1 MDANIIAGY
10 IEDNFSIHTV
20 FIDGSTSNGSHG
32 VINEQE
38 CTIQFS
44 NCLRQGTHKIHK
56 SMVSLA
62 ASMMFKDEDF
72 PLDNIRSD
80 VKHQV
85 SIPDEID
92 WDHLLDT
99 AARGKVR
106 ADFEKRNMTPD
117 FEV

>member
-1 MDANIIAGY
+1 MDSNIVTGY

-20 FIDGSTSNGSHG
+20 FNDGSVSNGSHG
-32 VINEQE
+32 VINEQK
-38 CTIQFS
+38 CTIDFG
-44 NCLRQGTHKIHK
+44 NCTRKIHT
-56 SMVSLA
+56 SMVALA

-72 PLDNIRSD
+72 SLDNIRSD
-80 VKHQV
+80 VKHQL

-99 AARGKVR
+99 TARGKAR
-106 ADFEKRNMTPD
+106 ADFEGRNMTPD

>member
-1 MDANIIAGY
+1 MDSNLIAGY

-20 FIDGSTSNGSHG
+20 FTDGSVSNGSHG
-32 VINEQE
+32 VINVQE
-38 CTIQFS
+38 CTIDFGYS
-44 NCLRQGTHKIHK
+44 TRKLHT
-56 SMVSLA
+56 SMVALA

-106 ADFEKRNMTPD
+106 ADFEKRNMTTD